1 MSMNLEDSPGLCQR
15 EAQVMMRKKG
25 MWNNADE
32 NGVVTKVTKEKIDQP
47 IGAFVKGRRYVSLC
61 SQA

>member
-1 MSMNLEDSPGLCQR
+1 
-15 EAQVMMRKKG
+15 MMRKKG

-32 NGVVTKVTKEKIDQP
+32 NGVVTKVAKEKIDQP
-47 IGAFVKGRRYVSLC
+47 IGAFVKGQRYVSLC